1 MLNLYDRNFQNIEKI
16 PEEIK
21 SNININKLSPENA
34 VAFDLQEQERIRA
47 QKVEEFLNN
56 KINNEIERATQK
68 ENEINKIIHY
78 NFQEVTFGGTW
89 DANSWIDSITIY
101 KNTEEQ
107 TRISI
112 PPFPGTYDHKDIFNI
127 PFILNNYIYFICM
140 GSTELDPIIRPKGIY
155 KPYFD
160 ENIYTIG
167 ISTKKLP
174 WIE

>member
-1 MLNLYDRNFQNIEKI
+1 MINLYDRTFQEMKKTPNDKKNE
-16 PEEIK
+16 
-21 SNININKLSPENA
+21 INKTLNPETA
-34 VAFDLQEQERIRA
+34 AAFDMQEQERVRA
-47 QKVEEFLNN
+47 QNVEEFLNN
-56 KINNEIERATQK
+56 KINNEIERAIKK
-68 ENEINKIIHY
+68 EGQIDNIIHY

-101 KNTEEQ
+101 KNTKEQ
-107 TRISI
+107 IRIAI
-112 PPFPGTYDHKDIFNI
+112 PPFPGTYDHHDIFNI

-160 ENIYTIG
+160 EDIYTIG